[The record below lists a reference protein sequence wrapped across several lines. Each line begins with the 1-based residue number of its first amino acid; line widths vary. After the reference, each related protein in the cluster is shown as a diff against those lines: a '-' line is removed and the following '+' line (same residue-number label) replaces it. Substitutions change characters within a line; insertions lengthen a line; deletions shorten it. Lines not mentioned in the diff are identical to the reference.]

1 MVTDSTQKAVGQV
14 EPYEVQDVK
23 ERFDPMGMAVEQ
35 GQTAIVAKV
44 KADELETARVE
55 EQGRFARAVADA
67 MKPAVEVGALDS
79 EGKTV
84 GVPLEAP
91 TMPEPRETV
100 MAGISNVG
108 INGRKGVFSELPFE
122 AEDIPNGWEVIQTND
137 GGYMATPQEH
147 VNEVV
152 ENERAGKR
160 SKSLGYMDE
169 KKETHDRV
177 VQIKT
182 KEGHVLQDESTDE
195 QGQQSVI
202 ENALD
207 IAGQI
212 NGTASIM
219 SPQES
224 LAGRQEAV
232 EKQVSQDTYDAFS
245 LVEGAR
251 KKVYEDSQG
260 LKTVGVG
267 FNMEQMGA
275 EKLWNE
281 AGIKKNFDDVYNG
294 RVQLDDM
301 DMQAL
306 LGLTIGTSE
315 AKAQARAKSLGVEW
329 AKLPEWHRAILTDI
343 AFNTGSVTGWSK
355 VFTETEP
362 RRVLQQA
369 RRLEGGK
376 HTAGMDNRVAKIGMQ
391 LGIISTNEQAKKLG
405 LGFSSVDDATR
416 NAILKK
422 RAKAQPTVMMASN
435 TTAGL

>member
-1 MVTDSTQKAVGQV
+1 MNSIDYMAGHIADLTGVTPQMVTDSTQKAVGQV

-152 ENERAGKR
+152 ENERTGER

-182 KEGHVLQDESTDE
+182 KEGHVLQRSEEHTSE
-195 QGQQSVI
+195 LQSPDHLVCR
-202 ENALD
+202 L
-207 IAGQI
+207 
-212 NGTASIM
+212 
-219 SPQES
+219 
-224 LAGRQEAV
+224 LL
-232 EKQVSQDTYDAFS
+232 EK
-245 LVEGAR
+245 
-251 KKVYEDSQG
+251 
-260 LKTVGVG
+260 
-267 FNMEQMGA
+267 
-275 EKLWNE
+275 
-281 AGIKKNFDDVYNG
+281 KKNKHINIPKIYKTKQYRNS
-294 RVQLDDM
+294 Q
-301 DMQAL
+301 
-306 LGLTIGTSE
+306 TN
-315 AKAQARAKSLGVEW
+315 
-329 AKLPEWHRAILTDI
+329 H
-343 AFNTGSVTGWSK
+343 NTHMT
-355 VFTETEP
+355 
-362 RRVLQQA
+362 
-369 RRLEGGK
+369 
-376 HTAGMDNRVAKIGMQ
+376 
-391 LGIISTNEQAKKLG
+391 
-405 LGFSSVDDATR
+405 
-416 NAILKK
+416 
-422 RAKAQPTVMMASN
+422 
-435 TTAGL
+435 